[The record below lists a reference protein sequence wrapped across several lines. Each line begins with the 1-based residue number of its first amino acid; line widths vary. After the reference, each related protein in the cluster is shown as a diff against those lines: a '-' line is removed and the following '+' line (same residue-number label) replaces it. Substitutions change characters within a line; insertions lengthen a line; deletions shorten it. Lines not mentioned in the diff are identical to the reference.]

1 MDPFSAE
8 GGQSSLMSHSIH
20 DALLWRRRSNHIPE
34 LAPIHNAFHQGQYAH
49 VISLATSLSSSLS
62 PSNTIPVSI
71 LKFRAQVA
79 LGEHDAVLSSQEVR
93 SSSSVDYEAV
103 KVLAQYAKTGGDV
116 KAGDAAMSLV
126 QREGDNAS
134 VQVCC
139 GTVLAGVGRYQE
151 AVELLGRHQ
160 GSLDA

>member
-1 MDPFSAE
+1 V
-8 GGQSSLMSHSIH
+8 
-20 DALLWRRRSNHIPE
+20 
-34 LAPIHNAFHQGQYAH
+34 LA
-49 VISLATSLSSSLS
+49 
-62 PSNTIPVSI
+62 
-71 LKFRAQVA
+71 
-79 LGEHDAVLSSQEVR
+79 SQEVR
-93 SSSSVDYEAV
+93 GASSVDYEAV
-103 KVLAQYAKTGGDV
+103 KVLAQYAKSGGDS